1 MNTNCLSTY
10 SVKRVGSFVFEFLL
24 IKGCFILVDLTTSE
38 MLVNMSS
45 STLEEYYPAIAIA
58 TLMRIIR
65 DPTLSQHHTM
75 VVQVIS
81 SDTGFVILCLLSY
94 KMCFYF
100 HNFPFIR

>member
-1 MNTNCLSTY
+1 M
-10 SVKRVGSFVFEFLL
+10 VGSLIFGFLL
-24 IKGCFILVDLTTSE
+24 IKCCFILVDLTTSE

-81 SDTGFVILCLLSY
+81 SDTEFVILCLPNY

-100 HNFPFIR
+100 QNFEFVR

>member
-1 MNTNCLSTY
+1 
-10 SVKRVGSFVFEFLL
+10 
-24 IKGCFILVDLTTSE
+24 

-81 SDTGFVILCLLSY
+81 VDTDFQNVSVYYIRY
-94 KMCFYF
+94 KFF
-100 HNFPFIR
+100 F

>member
-1 MNTNCLSTY
+1 M
-10 SVKRVGSFVFEFLL
+10 
-24 IKGCFILVDLTTSE
+24 LVDLTTSE

-75 VVQVIS
+75 VVQVTS
-81 SDTGFVILCLLSY
+81 SDRICNTVSTQLQSVFFFS
-94 KMCFYF
+94 
-100 HNFPFIR
+100 

>member
-1 MNTNCLSTY
+1 
-10 SVKRVGSFVFEFLL
+10 VKGLGNFFRFLL
-24 IKGCFILVDLTTSE
+24 LKCYFTFVDLTTSE

-81 SDTGFVILCLLSY
+81 LDISFVIMSKFTVFTCS
-94 KMCFYF
+94 
-100 HNFPFIR
+100 

>member
-1 MNTNCLSTY
+1 MLSFDLL
-10 SVKRVGSFVFEFLL
+10 SVFMKGLGHFFRSLL
-24 IKGCFILVDLTTSE
+24 INYCLMLADLTTSE

-45 STLEEYYPAIAIA
+45 STLEEYFPAIAIA

-81 SDTGFVILCLLSY
+81 
-94 KMCFYF
+94 
-100 HNFPFIR
+100 

>member
-1 MNTNCLSTY
+1 
-10 SVKRVGSFVFEFLL
+10 
-24 IKGCFILVDLTTSE
+24 
-38 MLVNMSS
+38 MSS

-81 SDTGFVILCLLSY
+81 VALQKFVNLLY
-94 KMCFYF
+94 KIQFF
-100 HNFPFIR
+100 PPNFEFVT

>member
-1 MNTNCLSTY
+1 M
-10 SVKRVGSFVFEFLL
+10 L
-24 IKGCFILVDLTTSE
+24 I
-38 MLVNMSS
+38 NMSS

-81 SDTGFVILCLLSY
+81 VEIGFQNVSVYYIRY
-94 KMCFYF
+94 KLFS
-100 HNFPFIR
+100 

>member
-1 MNTNCLSTY
+1 ML
-10 SVKRVGSFVFEFLL
+10 F
-24 IKGCFILVDLTTSE
+24 FILVDLTTSE

-81 SDTGFVILCLLSY
+81 SDTGFVILCLPNY

-100 HNFPFIR
+100 HNFAFIR